1 MSAIKPTVTPT
12 LTPTVTPTAFPVAGT
27 GCCSSQ
33 PAAPGVPAAISNPA
47 GLSAIQYRIGDFTS
61 FRAAMLAAMTNPDLL
76 AGGVTSLQSA
86 VNPSDTAISV
96 IDSGTFPASAPF
108 QIKIDA
114 EYLQVTNCLSPTDWA
129 VTRGT
134 PAASHDLD
142 AFVMLVPPNPFA
154 SWHEGIDA
162 DYQTMFV
169 ELWAYL
175 ADILTF
181 YQERIANEA
190 FLGTAALRDSLLRL
204 AGLID
209 YRPSPGAAAGGW
221 VGFTAAA
228 NQSLTIPAG
237 FRVGSR
243 PRSGQQS
250 VVFETAAPIFAAG
263 DNNSL
268 SLSLSSPQVP
278 FAPGAVVL
286 QGVNL
291 GVAVGDNLVIV
302 DQAGKGLETANL
314 VQVTGVSPD
323 AASGVTTVS
332 WQDPLNVYSQA
343 TKGAAVYAFRVKAAP
358 FGYNAPLW
366 DVLSPTLTNSNQPTT
381 SAVSPASAIG
391 PASTVTASS
400 PQPAAVPVLYPISWE
415 HRTLPPPPSQPAGTV
430 QLQFNDWFFI
440 PVPLT
445 PGPGWEPTNQL
456 FLDRTY
462 SQLNYSNS
470 NQGLAVLLTDDNVFQ
485 VLTVIDSRDT
495 AKTAYSLAS
504 QSTRLTF
511 YQQISTRTFP
521 LRNTVVLTGSELLPL
536 QVDLPIPDPL
546 TGASLALAGIHTLLQ
561 DGQTVVLQGN
571 LFDPASNSASP
582 TVAAEAAIL
591 DGAPQPDQV
600 KGVTIVNLKQGLT
613 NQYSIASCVLL
624 ANVAGIN
631 QGQTVNDE
639 ILGSGDSTAFQS
651 YPLKK
656 TPLTYLPSTDPEGLS
671 AVDSTLT
678 VSVNGVAW
686 SEQPNLATSAPGDSV
701 FVTTLDDSGQTTVVF
716 GDGFNGARP
725 PTGVDNVHAHYRN
738 GLGAAGNLPSGAVQQ
753 LVDSLTNLQK
763 VANPIPTSGG
773 ADQESPG
780 SIRKNAP
787 GSLQTFGRAVSVADY
802 AALASSYPG
811 IAKASAAW
819 IVQDPSTHLAVAHP
833 YVQLTAATTNMEP
846 LQGTSL
852 ATNLRR
858 FLDGRRDPNVLLR
871 IQDFTPVYIAVTVEI
886 AINSQFPH
894 QATLNSVNAALNP
907 GVNPDGSLGF
917 FAFDRMQFGG
927 TVYLSSLYAAVQAVA
942 GVDNVVVTTLA
953 RVAPPPADAAST
965 APHDI
970 VIGPTQVAVVDSN
983 ASPASILTVIGK
995 GGFSDA

>member
-1 MSAIKPTVTPT
+1 MSGIA
-12 LTPTVTPTAFPVAGT
+12 PTAFPAAGA

-33 PAAPGVPAAISNPA
+33 TALPGVPAAISNAA

-61 FRAAMLAAMTNPDLL
+61 FRAAMLAAMPGTDLL
-76 AGGVTSLQSA
+76 AGGATSLQSA
-86 VNPSDTAISV
+86 VGPSDAAISV
-96 IDSGTFPASAPF
+96 IDSGAFPASAPF

-114 EYLQVTNCLSPTDWA
+114 EYLQVTNCLTPTDWA
-129 VTRGT
+129 VTRGN

-190 FLGTAALRDSLLRL
+190 FLGTASLRDSLLRL
-204 AGLID
+204 AGLVD

-237 FRVGSR
+237 FRVASR
-243 PRSGQQS
+243 PQPGQQS
-250 VVFETAAPIFAAG
+250 VVFETTAPISAAG
-263 DNNSL
+263 GNNSIAL
-268 SLSLSSPQVP
+268 SLLSPNVP
-278 FAPGAVVL
+278 FAPGTVAL
-286 QGVNL
+286 QGINL
-291 GVAVGDNLVIV
+291 GVAVGDYLVMV
-302 DQAGKGLETANL
+302 DNVSAELETANL

-323 AASGVTTVS
+323 TTSGVTTIS
-332 WQDPLNVYSQA
+332 WQDPLNIYLQA

-366 DVLSPTLTNSNQPTT
+366 DVLSPTLTNSNQPAT
-381 SAVSPASAIG
+381 SAVSP
-391 PASTVTASS
+391 PPPSTVTASN
-400 PQPAAVPVLYPISWE
+400 PQLPAVLYPITWE
-415 HRTLPPPPSQPAGTV
+415 LRTLPLQPSQPAPLPAGGIAAPE
-430 QLQFNDWFFI
+430 LRLNDWFFI

-456 FLDRTY
+456 FLDRVY
-462 SQLNYSNS
+462 SQLKYSNS
-470 NQGLAVLLTDDNVFQ
+470 NQGLAVLLTDDSVFQ
-485 VLTVIDSRDT
+485 VLTVVDSRDA
-495 AKTAYSLAS
+495 AKTAYSLAA

-511 YQQISTRTFP
+511 DQDIFTRTFP

-546 TGASLALAGIHTLLQ
+546 TGASLTLAGIHTQLQ
-561 DGQTVVLQGN
+561 DGQTVVLQGK
-571 LFDPASNSASP
+571 LFDAASNSASS

-600 KGVTIVNLKQGLT
+600 NGVTVVNLKQGLT
-613 NQYSIASCVLL
+613 NQYSISSCVLL
-624 ANVAGIN
+624 ANVASVT

-639 ILGSGDSTAFQS
+639 ILGSGDSTSFQS

-656 TPLTYLPSTDPEGLS
+656 IPLTYLPSTDPEGLS
-671 AVDSTLT
+671 AVESTLT

-686 SEQPNLATSAPGDSV
+686 SEQPNLATSAPSDPV

-725 PTGVDNVHAHYRN
+725 PSGVDNIHAHYRN
-738 GLGAAGNLPSGAVQQ
+738 GLGSAGNLPSGAVQQ

-780 SIRKNAP
+780 SIRKSAA
-787 GSLQTFGRAVSVADY
+787 GSLQTFGRAVSAADY

-819 IVQDPSTHLAVAHP
+819 IVQDPSTQLVVAHP
-833 YVQLTAATTNMEP
+833 YVQLTAATTNRTP

-852 ATNLRR
+852 AANLRR

-871 IQDFTPVYIAVTVEI
+871 IQDFTPVYIAVTVEV
-886 AINSQFPH
+886 AINAQYPH

-917 FAFDRMQFGG
+917 FAFDRLQFGEP
-927 TVYLSSLYAAVQAVA
+927 VFLSSLYAAVQAVA

-953 RVAPPPADAAST
+953 RVAPSPADAASA

-970 VIGPTQVAVVDSN
+970 LIGPTEVAVVDGK
-983 ASPASILTVIGK
+983 ASPASVLTVIGK
-995 GGFSDA
+995 GGFAGA